1 MPCNVTLIYYMF
13 SVLYMSL
20 PDIESTTQ
28 LRPSSKREEMKRSED
43 ILPPF
48 PFIEVRAGPIIEN

>member
-1 MPCNVTLIYYMF
+1 MF